1 MTTPY
6 TMGSNVTGCYAGGA
20 NSVTLAD
27 SGGEGT
33 PPNYMGPM
41 HLAQTAGYG
50 VLPGPPGSGM
60 ENTFLAQVCTHMR
73 TDTRARIWFNC
84 VHVHSYS
91 PTYVR
96 WYGRMLMHAGLRCVY
111 TTNVMLLVLFCV
123 VNMYRFC
130 HKRRTDVSE
139 CCVSVI

>member
-1 MTTPY
+1 
-6 TMGSNVTGCYAGGA
+6 MGSNVTGCYAGGA

-84 VHVHSYS
+84 ARTLSLTHVRTLVWAHA
-91 PTYVR
+91 
-96 WYGRMLMHAGLRCVY
+96 YGRRPTMYVH
-111 TTNVMLLVLFCV
+111 VMLLGVLFC
-123 VNMYRFC
+123 C
-130 HKRRTDVSE
+130 EHVSILPQTTKE
-139 CCVSVI
+139 GYT